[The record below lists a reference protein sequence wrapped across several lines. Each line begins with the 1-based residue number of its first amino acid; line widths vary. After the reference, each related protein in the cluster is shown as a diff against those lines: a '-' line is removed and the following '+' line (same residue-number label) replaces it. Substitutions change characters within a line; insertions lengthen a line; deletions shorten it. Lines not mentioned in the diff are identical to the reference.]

1 MGRYIC
7 YDLSTDV
14 GNTLEQ
20 CNEGQSMCGGWGSAR
35 THRQGIDILVY
46 TCLILS
52 RFKMSK
58 YLCFRPCCVS
68 TLERRKG
75 PKTRR
80 IKHNQEWLFVKPLPF
95 QMGTKT
101 WDIDGSPSV
110 KNRAGVNPITMDCKM
125 NECYSD
131 PQKSLHCN
139 AVHWSNE
146 LFA

>member
-20 CNEGQSMCGGWGSAR
+20 CNEGQSMCSGWGSAR

-80 IKHNQEWLFVKPLPF
+80 IKHHKEWLFVKPLPF

-125 NECYSD
+125 NECYSV
-131 PQKSLHCN
+131 PHKSHYLGQIGLLPYL
-139 AVHWSNE
+139 S
-146 LFA
+146 